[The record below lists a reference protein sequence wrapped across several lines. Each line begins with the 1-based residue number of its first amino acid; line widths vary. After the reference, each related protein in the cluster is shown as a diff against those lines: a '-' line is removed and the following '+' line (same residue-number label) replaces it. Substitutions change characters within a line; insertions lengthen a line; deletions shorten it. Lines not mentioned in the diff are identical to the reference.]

1 MILYLL
7 TPYILAL
14 FPKKG
19 IDNNKT
25 DRVIYLYYDALHTN
39 IILDVR
45 RDRDNWIKFL
55 PNLLNGKEF
64 SYLEFGLGDKE
75 TYLNTK
81 YWSNLS
87 IKTALKALFLDTDSV
102 IHVSYYKYINVCAL
116 KEIRV
121 NEIQYRAVIDLIKK
135 SFGKK
140 VQFIS
145 NGYFGN
151 DKFYK
156 AIYRYNLLFTC
167 NTWVAEILK
176 EANITAIRWSPLSY
190 PLIISL

>member
-64 SYLEFGLGDKE
+64 SYLEL
-75 TYLNTK
+75 
-81 YWSNLS
+81 
-87 IKTALKALFLDTDSV
+87 V
-102 IHVSYYKYINVCAL
+102 
-116 KEIRV
+116 
-121 NEIQYRAVIDLIKK
+121 
-135 SFGKK
+135 
-140 VQFIS
+140 
-145 NGYFGN
+145 
-151 DKFYK
+151 
-156 AIYRYNLLFTC
+156 
-167 NTWVAEILK
+167 
-176 EANITAIRWSPLSY
+176 
-190 PLIISL
+190 

>member
-39 IILDVR
+39 IVLDIR
-45 RDRDNWIKFL
+45 RDRDSWIKFL

-81 YWSNLS
+81 YWS
-87 IKTALKALFLDTDSV
+87 
-102 IHVSYYKYINVCAL
+102 
-116 KEIRV
+116 
-121 NEIQYRAVIDLIKK
+121 
-135 SFGKK
+135 
-140 VQFIS
+140 
-145 NGYFGN
+145 
-151 DKFYK
+151 
-156 AIYRYNLLFTC
+156 IYL
-167 NTWVAEILK
+167 
-176 EANITAIRWSPLSY
+176 
-190 PLIISL
+190 